1 MNSIRPENTPCAP
14 GRASPPSAI
23 ASSTRR
29 PSWAD
34 HASRQRGFTLIEII
48 AVLVI
53 MAVITAVAAERM
65 FDQRAGEV
73 GAIAASVRNNI
84 RYARTRSMNSDEI
97 FGVNIISGTT
107 YAVFRGGNVNTR
119 VTMPGEAGGIITLP
133 QGATFTTAAT
143 IIAFDEWGRPC
154 SNAAGTTL
162 RTADVTVTV
171 SFEGATEN
179 IIIVRNTGFMR

>member
-23 ASSTRR
+23 ANSTRR
-29 PSWAD
+29 PSRAD
-34 HASRQRGFTLIEII
+34 HASRQRGFTLVEII

-84 RYARTRSMNSDEI
+84 RYARTRSMNSDEV
-97 FGVNIISGTT
+97 FGVRIISGTT

-119 VTMPGEAGGIITLP
+119 VTMPGEAGGTITLP

-143 IIAFDEWGRPC
+143 TISFDEWGRPC
-154 SNAAGTTL
+154 SDAAGTALNET
-162 RTADVTVTV
+162 DVTVEV
-171 SFEGATEN
+171 SFQDATEN
-179 IIIVRNTGFMR
+179 IVIVCNTGFMR